1 MNLLGVFLSTL
12 GARRESR
19 RIADAAAFAT
29 FAGREALYLAQ
40 KTTIEYCR
48 ARSGFNYEKL
58 FKEAMFNEA
67 FDIARA
73 EAFAACLSD
82 VLLVAE
88 ARLRKAV
95 PAGREAVFEAS
106 LRRSYVT
113 ALATV
118 APPAG
123 DAARWEA
130 ATAEFATRL
139 ARVRLAPPRR
149 PDEIARYGGRRLF
162 EALPFDRSV
171 VAHDGEMV
179 VNALRFAMVRF
190 DGLAADEID
199 VAALVADLC
208 GDRSD
213 TPS

>member
-1 MNLLGVFLSTL
+1 MKLLGVILSTL
-12 GARRESR
+12 GARRVSR
-19 RIADAAAFAT
+19 RIADAAAFAD

-58 FKEAMFNEA
+58 SKETAFIEA

-82 VLLVAE
+82 VVLVAE
-88 ARLRKAV
+88 ARLRQAV
-95 PAGREAVFEAS
+95 PAGREAVFEAA
-106 LRRSYVT
+106 LRRGFVI
-113 ALATV
+113 ALASV
-118 APPAG
+118 PPPAG

-130 ATAEFATRL
+130 AAADFATRL
-139 ARVRLAPPRR
+139 AHARLAPPRR
-149 PDEIARYGGRRLF
+149 PDEIAQHGGRRLF
-162 EALPFDRSV
+162 QALPFDRAV
-171 VAHDGEMV
+171 VAYDGEMV

-190 DGLAADEID
+190 DGLAAGEID

-208 GDRSD
+208 GDPPGPTR
-213 TPS
+213 